1 MCGQKPPSIPHG
13 TLARPGLH
21 RGSLIAGGEPTVQAG
36 AGKGVSLWTFP
47 AQAMEKPC
55 GLVVRAGTHEFCP
68 QPSL

>member
-1 MCGQKPPSIPHG
+1 MWAETPQHPPG
-13 TLARPGLH
+13 TLARLGLH
-21 RGSLIAGGEPTVQAG
+21 RGSLMAGGESTDRAG